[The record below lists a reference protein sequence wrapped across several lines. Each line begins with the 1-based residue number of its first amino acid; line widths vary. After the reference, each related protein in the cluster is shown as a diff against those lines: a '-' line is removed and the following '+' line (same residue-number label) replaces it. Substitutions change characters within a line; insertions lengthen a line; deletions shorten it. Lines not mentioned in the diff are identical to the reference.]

1 MRLEIPLSEVQQFLS
16 SQYNIDIDLKNIEEN
31 KIEVTYID
39 SVVVIINEVKE
50 DVVFLH
56 YEADGLATILTK
68 IAHFFLK
75 KKLDKTPVE
84 WDSKNKEL
92 KVDLNEITEL
102 NKFLVIVSISEIH
115 FKNDSIILE
124 MYVRDKI

>member
-39 SVVVIINEVKE
+39 SVVLIINEVKE

-115 FKNDSIILE
+115 FKNDSIVLE
-124 MYVRDKI
+124 MYVRDKT

>member
-1 MRLEIPLSEVQQFLS
+1 MRLDIPLSEVQKFLS
-16 SQYNIDIDLKNIEEN
+16 SQYHIDIDLKNIEEN

-115 FKNDSIILE
+115 FKNDSIVLE
-124 MYVRDKI
+124 MYVRDKT

>member
-115 FKNDSIILE
+115 FKNDSIVLE
-124 MYVRDKI
+124 MYVRDKT